1 MSYLRFKIVYARM
14 DDPDALYD
22 ELAQLVRVRQEA
34 RGKGLAEQIALP
46 IAGAGGPAATA
57 AAAGSRRKRR

>member
-22 ELAQLVRVRQEA
+22 ELAQLVRLREEA
-34 RGKGLAEQIALP
+34 RGRGLAEQTALP
-46 IAGAGGPAATA
+46 FAAPGAARAAVA
-57 AAAGSRRKRR
+57 APPRRRRR